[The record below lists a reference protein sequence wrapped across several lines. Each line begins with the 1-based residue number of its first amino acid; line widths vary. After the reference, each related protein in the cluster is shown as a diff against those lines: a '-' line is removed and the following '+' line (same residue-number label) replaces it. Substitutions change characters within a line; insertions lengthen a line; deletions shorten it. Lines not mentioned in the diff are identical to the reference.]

1 MLGIGDS
8 ISDFMSNVNISRQGF
23 PEMAIASCFS
33 TPVFQLLVGLGIG
46 LIIQLVKFGN
56 ANIVGEMSSVDLTMV
71 FMSLLF
77 LLGAIFSTIIVLLF
91 TFIYINE

>member
-77 LLGAIFSTIIVLLF
+77 LLGAIFSTIIVLLLYF
-91 TFIYINE
+91 YLYL